1 MEATKIDLHV
11 HTLASEGMLTLAS
24 QFAYAKGNGLACIAV
39 TDRDLLPDVADG
51 ERCAAQYHVEYIPG
65 IEITAGLDG
74 EEVHI
79 LGYRID
85 PSHRGL
91 CHKVDLIRQ
100 SRQAHVQI
108 MLYKLNQ
115 HGIPLTLEDVHGHSP
130 GCPGRVHIARALA
143 ERGYVNSLKDAFS
156 SRLLGVDGEC
166 YYPSSRVSAEDI
178 IALIADAGGAAVLAH
193 PAVYHRRLGMGEEE
207 IERLAEAG
215 LGGIES
221 RHPCHSPAMAERYE
235 RMAAKLGLFVTGGS
249 GCRGVNFDP
258 VICPR
263 VELPAECPLPLRSKG
278 RAGHEPP
285 LHDDRTEQLP
295 A

>member
-1 MEATKIDLHV
+1 METTKIDLHV

-39 TDRDLLPDVADG
+39 TDRDLLPDVPEG
-51 ERCAAQYHVEYIPG
+51 ERCAAQFNVEYIPG

-79 LGYRID
+79 LGYGID
-85 PSHRGL
+85 PAHREL
-91 CHKVDLIRQ
+91 RHKVDLIRQ

-115 HGIPLTLEDVHGHSP
+115 HGIPLRLEDVQVHSP
-130 GCPGRVHIARALA
+130 GCPGRVHLARALV
-143 ERGYVNSLKDAFS
+143 ERGYVRSLRDAFS

-166 YYPSSRVSAEDI
+166 YFPSSHVSADEV

-221 RHPCHSPAMAERYE
+221 RHPCHSPAVAERYE
-235 RMAAKLGLFVTGGS
+235 RIAARLGLFVTGGS

-258 VICPR
+258 VISPR
-263 VELPAECPLPLRSKG
+263 VELPAECPSILRVRR

-285 LHDDRTEQLP
+285 LRDDLTEQLP